1 MGLNGHLSITDS
13 TLTHDV
19 MRLLATDIEALG
31 PLPVLTCSNL
41 PVLEKAPVKCIDS
54 SKHCSLFEIVAIP
67 HISGNLIIQD
77 AFFPFLRNTF
87 FLPD

>member
-1 MGLNGHLSITDS
+1 MDLNGHLSITDS

-41 PVLEKAPVKCIDS
+41 PVLEKTPVKCTDRS
-54 SKHCSLFEIVAIP
+54 TVP
-67 HISGNLIIQD
+67 
-77 AFFPFLRNTF
+77 
-87 FLPD
+87 